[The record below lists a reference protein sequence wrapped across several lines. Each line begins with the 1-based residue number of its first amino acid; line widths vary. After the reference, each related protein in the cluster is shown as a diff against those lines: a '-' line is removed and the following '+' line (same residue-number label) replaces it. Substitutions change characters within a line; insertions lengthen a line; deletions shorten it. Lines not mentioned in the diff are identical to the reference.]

1 MSLENF
7 YYISQII
14 ASFAVLASLIYLALQ
29 TRQNSKNQ
37 KALMNQGVVN
47 RTSDTIHWLSE
58 PRMLDLYI
66 RVQAGETQFTTQEL
80 MLLQLRLRA
89 LLLSAQDTYVQHNA
103 GLVDQIT
110 MNNTLVGI
118 RFFLSSAV
126 NRAIWKGSRATY
138 APELM
143 DWMDGVI
150 EHTPL
155 AKPVDVVAQF
165 KTNLAEVM
173 G

>member
-1 MSLENF
+1 MSLESI

-14 ASFAVLASLIYLALQ
+14 ASVAVLASLIYLALQ
-29 TRQNSKNQ
+29 TRQTSKNQ

-47 RTSDTIHWLSE
+47 RISDTIHWMSE
-58 PRMLDLYI
+58 PRMLDLTT
-66 RVQAGETQFTTQEL
+66 RVQAGETQFTMPEL
-80 MLLQLRLRA
+80 ALLQLQLRA
-89 LLLSAQDTYVQHNA
+89 LMLSGQDTLIQHKA
-103 GLVDQIT
+103 GLVDQIV
-110 MNNTLVGI
+110 MDNNLMALT
-118 RFFLSSAV
+118 RFLSWPV
-126 NRAIWKGSRATY
+126 NRALWKGSRATY
-138 APELM
+138 ATELVA
-143 DWMDGVI
+143 WVDGVI